1 VIILGLDTATPQ
13 ISCALLGPDGALASF
28 QAVQGRRHAEILV
41 PAIDFVCRQAG
52 VDLAQLGA
60 IAVDA
65 GPGLFTGLRVGVATG
80 NALAAAL
87 NLPMVGVSSL
97 DVLAAAAGRQPG
109 QLIAAVVDA
118 RRAEVYW
125 ALYRVGPEG
134 ADRLTDPAVDPPD
147 VVAGQLAGRAEECL
161 AVGDGALRYADQFAT
176 ATKVYLAGPERAYP
190 SATGLVQLARPRAA
204 AGDTIAPG
212 ALTPVYLRKAD
223 IRINWQQ
230 RDTPSQEGR

>member
-1 VIILGLDTATPQ
+1 VIILGIDTATPQ
-13 ISCALLGPDGALASF
+13 VSCALSGPDGPLASF
-28 QAVQGRRHAEILV
+28 QAVQGRRHAEILA
-41 PAIDFVCRQAG
+41 PAIEFICHQAG
-52 VDLAQLGA
+52 IDLQDLGA

-87 NLPMVGVSSL
+87 NLPMVGISSL
-97 DVLAAAAGRQPG
+97 DVLAAAAGGPPG

-125 ALYRVGPEG
+125 ALYRVSPEG
-134 ADRLTDPAVDPPD
+134 VDRLTDPAVDPPD
-147 VVAGQLAGRAEECL
+147 VVAGQLASRAEECL
-161 AVGDGALRYADQFAT
+161 AVGDGALRYAEQLST

-190 SATGLVQLARPRAA
+190 SAAGLVQLARPLAVKGNTVA
-204 AGDTIAPG
+204 SGG
-212 ALTPVYLRKAD
+212 LTPVYLRKAD
-223 IRINWQQ
+223 VRINWQQ